1 MPARKRRDDLTVAT
15 VADARAQAQIAGLR
29 EAVARAGRLHD
40 WQSAARHG
48 GGVSSAEPSGEPV
61 AAPAAPRKGL
71 RWPFGRKPDPEAER
85 RSAILAEL
93 EASIAGRPRAG
104 DAAHALE
111 AEFKSKVEPL
121 RAAG

>member
-1 MPARKRRDDLTVAT
+1 MPARKRRDDLTIAT
-15 VADARAQAQIAGLR
+15 AADARAQAQIAGLH
-29 EAVARAGRLHD
+29 EAAARARRLHD

-48 GGVSSAEPSGEPV
+48 AGTSSAEPPGEPV
-61 AAPAAPRKGL
+61 AATAPRKGL

-85 RSAILAEL
+85 KAAILAEL

-104 DAAHALE
+104 DAARARE
-111 AEFKSKVEPL
+111 AEVKPAAEPL